1 MSLPRDQAR
10 VRLFWTWHRRFG
22 IVAALLV
29 LVLSL
34 TGLALN
40 HTDSLRLDERFVAV
54 PWLLDWYGMEAPETA
69 TTHAAADARIT
80 LLGDRLYLD
89 RKILSGQFHSFAGAV
104 ASGGLLAVA
113 ADDAVLIFTGDGQLV
128 DRLGAE
134 SRVPTGVDAIGLT
147 PEDSIVLQAGGDLY
161 SSTIE
166 TLEWRR
172 LDDNGAD
179 VRWSRPVSL
188 PADELEALR
197 ADFRGR
203 MLSMERALLDVHS
216 GRIVGQ
222 WGTWLMD
229 AAALLLLLLAV
240 TGSWLWFKRR
250 G

>member
-40 HTDSLRLDERFVAV
+40 HTDFLRLDERFVTA
-54 PWLLDWYGMEAPETA
+54 PWVLDWYGMEAPETA
-69 TTHAAADARIT
+69 TTHAAAGSRIT
-80 LLGDRLYLD
+80 LLGDRLYLG
-89 RKILSGQFHSFAGAV
+89 RQILPGRFNRFAGAV
-104 ASGGLLAVA
+104 ASGELLAVA

-134 SRVPTGVDAIGLT
+134 SGVPTGVDSIGLA
-147 PEDSIVLQAGGDLY
+147 PEGSLVLQAGGNLY
-161 SSTIE
+161 SSAIE

-172 LDDNGAD
+172 LDESGAD
-179 VRWSRPVSL
+179 VRWSTPLSL

-197 ADFRGR
+197 TDFRGR
-203 MLSMERALLDVHS
+203 MLSMERALLDLHS

-222 WGTWLMD
+222 WGTWIMD

>member
-40 HTDSLRLDERFVAV
+40 HTDSLRLDERFVTV

-69 TTHAAADARIT
+69 ITHAAADSRIT
-80 LLGDRLYLD
+80 LLGDRLYLG
-89 RKILSGQFHSFAGAV
+89 RQILPGRFNRFAGAV
-104 ASGGLLAVA
+104 ASGGLLVVA

-134 SRVPTGVDAIGLT
+134 SGVPTGVDAIGQT
-147 PEDSIVLQAGGDLY
+147 PEDSLVLQAGGDLY
-161 SSTIE
+161 SSAIG

-172 LDDNGAD
+172 LDESGAD
-179 VRWSRPVSL
+179 VRWSTPVSL
-188 PADELEALR
+188 PANELEALQ

-203 MLSMERALLDVHS
+203 MLSIERALLDVHS
-216 GRIVGQ
+216 GRIVGT

-229 AAALLLLLLAV
+229 AAAILLLLLAV